1 LACLKSANSGFEAAK
16 RPQVAHISILEII
29 ATLSPTHELR
39 RVRLSQGCPS
49 PSGQFLLCSANIP
62 LLTGAAMNGG
72 KKSEVEVGEAHQPV
86 WIEAVRVG
94 VPLLWFIFAVVAFQ
108 RLLPLAQTV
117 LKEGGINSIKV
128 GIIELQLEH
137 VSAKTGA
144 DPIEIAKEAVF
155 ISPDKRKQISGRFA
169 RMSEKTKGA
178 TLLWVDD
185 HHPYQNVTE
194 RRVFLA
200 ANIYVDLAKSTSEAM
215 EWLSRSK
222 YDVIITD
229 MERLGDQS
237 APCLIASGPSNA
249 GCALLKKVG
258 DCFKSGPTSEE
269 CPPIVAM
276 QKNQL
281 PPMIVYTARYPQEL
295 GVPYRARL
303 TNRADELFGFVLDA
317 LEQRQFLPEN

>member
-1 LACLKSANSGFEAAK
+1 MFRNGAPSLKLSISFWAISAMFD
-16 RPQVAHISILEII
+16 
-29 ATLSPTHELR
+29 
-39 RVRLSQGCPS
+39 
-49 PSGQFLLCSANIP
+49 NIP
-62 LLTGAAMNGG
+62 LLTGATMEINDGG
-72 KKSEVEVGEAHQPV
+72 KKPKVVEAHRTV
-86 WIEAVRVG
+86 WIEAVGVG
-94 VPLLWFIFAVVAFQ
+94 LPLLWFIFAVVAFQ

-155 ISPDKRKQISGRFA
+155 ISPDKRKQISSRFA
-169 RMSEKTKGA
+169 RMSENTKGA

-185 HHPYQNVTE
+185 NHPYQNVTE

-229 MERLGDQS
+229 MERLGDQG
-237 APCLIASGPSNA
+237 APCLIAPGPSNA
-249 GCALLKKVG
+249 GCALLKRVG
-258 DCFKSGPTSEE
+258 DCFKAGPTSEE
-269 CPPIVAM
+269 CRPVVAM

-281 PPMIVYTARYPQEL
+281 PTMIVYSARYPQEL
-295 GVPYRARL
+295 GVPYRARV

-317 LEQRQFLPEN
+317 LEQRHFLPED